1 MKKKKAAPST
11 GTTRNKSSEISQ
23 HQHNEIQIFFDYL
36 QATVASCTMVC
47 SETGILQKNACRH
60 KRQLEESNL
69 LWKLYEKRCSI
80 TKRKVAWLTTNP
92 ELVPNI
98 FDSQLNLFKE
108 EGGSR

>member
-1 MKKKKAAPST
+1 MKKAETTTAPT
-11 GTTRNKSSEISQ
+11 LNNGKDTIFLSE
-23 HQHNEIQIFFDYL
+23 EQIFFDYL
-36 QATVASCTMVC
+36 QDHVASCTMVC
-47 SETGILQKNACRH
+47 AETGILQKNACRH

-98 FDSQLNLFKE
+98 FDSQLSLFE
-108 EGGSR
+108 EGGDLK